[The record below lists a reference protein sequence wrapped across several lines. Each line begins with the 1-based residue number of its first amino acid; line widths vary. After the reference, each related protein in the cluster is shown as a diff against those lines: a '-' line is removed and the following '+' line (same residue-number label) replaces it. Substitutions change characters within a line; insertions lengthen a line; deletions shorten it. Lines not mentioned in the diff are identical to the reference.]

1 MPVTIRTEGLVDRER
16 LKLTLQLL
24 REAGD
29 TGLTKA
35 QLCRK
40 LGSVSSRTVDRAV
53 GLLEAQ
59 GARISKPRRGRPAV
73 IHFILDKG
81 PSWDEHV
88 SADARL
94 ALRVA
99 TLSLSQT
106 GTALWGDKLQALE
119 ALASEHMS
127 NRDRQVFQSLQRA
140 IRVQGG
146 VDDPIEVP
154 TVLEPILKALEQG
167 RALELEYDSASSR
180 QTATYEVV
188 PYALTHDLFSGGA
201 FLLAWDSTRNRIAHF
216 RLGRIQK
223 ARSLRIAN
231 VPDKAQMEQ
240 SARFQVGG
248 WTSDAAPFTIQACI
262 SGTGWVQAL
271 KEAPPALPGF
281 RSEPDAAGESTR
293 VTFQANHAA
302 GASRWLLQFGEA
314 CEVLEPEWL
323 RTDIRQR
330 LEAALRRYRDRS

>member
-16 LKLTLQLL
+16 LKLTLQFL
-24 REAGD
+24 REAGEK
-29 TGLTKA
+29 GITKA

-59 GARISKPRRGRPAV
+59 GARIAKPRRGRPAV
-73 IHFILDKG
+73 IHFLLEKG

-99 TLSLSQT
+99 TLSLSQS
-106 GTALWGDKLQALE
+106 GTALWEDKLKALE
-119 ALASEHMS
+119 TLASEHMS
-127 NRDRQVFQSLQRA
+127 NRDRQIFQSLQKA

-146 VDDPIEVP
+146 VEDPIEVP

-180 QTATYEVV
+180 LTASHEVV

-201 FLLAWDSTRNRIAHF
+201 FLLGWDATRKRIAHF

-223 ARSLRIAN
+223 AKSLKVAS
-231 VPDKAQMEQ
+231 VPNPTLMEQ
-240 SARFQVGG
+240 AARFQVGG
-248 WTSDAAPFTIQACI
+248 WTSEDAPFTVVARIE
-262 SGTGWVQAL
+262 GNGWVQAL
-271 KEAPPALPGF
+271 KEAPPALPDF
-281 RSEPDAAGESTR
+281 QSEPEQDGAFAR
-293 VTFQANHAA
+293 VSFQANHPA

-323 RTDIRQR
+323 RQDMRKH
-330 LEAALRRYRDRS
+330 LEAALKKYRART